1 VSNHSRSLHDALARL
16 ARTSL
21 IGGRI
26 SEAVRLR
33 NGNTLINE
41 GVFGRFFEVTPDGGV
56 VWEYVNPYFGG
67 PPNAQTNSVFRVQR
81 YSNAEIERARRA
93 T

>member
-1 VSNHSRSLHDALARL
+1 VPDVVSNHSRSLHDALARL

-33 NGNTLINE
+33 NGNTLIDE
-41 GVFGRFFEVTPDGGV
+41 GACGRIPSS
-56 VWEYVNPYFGG
+56 
-67 PPNAQTNSVFRVQR
+67 ASNSE
-81 YSNAEIERARRA
+81 AEIEHARRA